1 MSYPILYSA
10 TETRFDHNGV
20 GILSACVS
28 CEVTEEAN
36 GIFELAMQY
45 PMDGIHYAEIADR
58 AIIKAKADQFRQP
71 QLFRVYAIS
80 KPMNGIVTALAE
92 HISYDLSGIPVK
104 PFSANSAP
112 AALAGLKNNSVID
125 CPFEFWTDKDTV
137 SKFSVTNPASIR
149 SRLGGADGS
158 ILDVYGGEYEFDNYT
173 VKLHNNRGENR
184 GVSIRYGKNLT
195 DIQQDQNCSS
205 VATGIYPYWV
215 DGDGDVLVEL
225 PEKIVNAPGTY
236 NFTKIKTVDFS
247 QEFESQP
254 TDEQLRIRAE
264 KYIAD
269 NDIGIPKVS
278 MTVSFAQ
285 LEQYE
290 EYKNLKLLERVSLFD
305 TVNVEFPALRVSA
318 TAKAV
323 KVVYDVLADRVK
335 SVTLGSVRANI
346 ADTIVEQQKEMEK
359 KPTKTDLERAKDAAT
374 SWLTN
379 GKGYAYFRKDG
390 SGNIV
395 DILFMDTQ
403 SPATAVNVMRV
414 GQSGIGFSNNGVNG
428 PYESAWTIDGNFVA
442 DFITAGTLNAALLD
456 VINLSANSITAGTLS
471 STDGKSVVIDLD
483 EGEGTFTGS
492 FQTVSDL
499 SGGVLQKAILDYSGL
514 SIVGKYQNTGEER
527 TSLSLGNRGLFVQ
540 AGYGTINIEIPHM
553 RSDEEGDRGGQFS
566 LTETDVGSVSM
577 GVRGNVYPAEDDTT
591 PKAYLDLQNE
601 VDGTKFSILLQNGNV
616 YLTGRNNTNG
626 QGFYFGIDYG
636 DVRLRGLTE
645 PIDASDAVNKEYVDG
660 KFLGRMRLLTS
671 EDDCNNIK
679 DDGVYWYSTDS
690 VPKNAPFANAAIIE
704 VYGADN
710 NSSQKIQRGTRYGAG
725 GYSATRAL
733 YNNNWCEW
741 YHYALTTNGVIPI
754 SMGGTGGTSVA
765 TAQAALHVNQ
775 DYLFSQLNSEGDKSL
790 SGIKA
795 YPTKPGV
802 YRVTTGS
809 ANFGVPGDYGCLVVF
824 AGGGYYMHLYV
835 NADAFWTARTTSMT
849 APTWKK
855 MAVAT

>member
-1 MSYPILYSA
+1 VSYPILYSA
-10 TETRFDHNGV
+10 TETNYDNNGI

-36 GIFELAMQY
+36 GAFELAMTY
-45 PMDGIHYAEIADR
+45 PMDGVHFAEIGDR
-58 AIIKAKADQFRQP
+58 AIIKAKADQFRDP

-80 KPMNGIVTALAE
+80 RPMSGVVTVLAE

-104 PFSANSAP
+104 PFSANSAS
-112 AALAGLKNNSVID
+112 ASLAGLKNNSVID

-215 DGDGDVLVEL
+215 DGDSDVLVEL

-323 KVVYDVLADRVK
+323 KMAYDVLADRVK

-359 KPTKTDLERAKDAAT
+359 APTKTDLERAKDAAT

-379 GKGYAYFRKDG
+379 GKGYAYFRKDD

-414 GQSGIGFSNNGVNG
+414 GQSGIGFSQNGVNG
-428 PYESAWTIDGNFVA
+428 QYESAWTIDGKFVA

-456 VINLSANSITAGTLS
+456 VINLSANSITAGTLA

-483 EGEGTFTGS
+483 EGTADIVGNVTTRTIGDGE
-492 FQTVSDL
+492 
-499 SGGVLQKAILDYSGL
+499 GGVYVASLSPNGL
-514 SIVGKYQNTGEER
+514 SIGMDDAPINTHLWRNRLQFVGN
-527 TSLSLGNRGLFVQ
+527 
-540 AGYGTINIEIPHM
+540 
-553 RSDEEGDRGGQFS
+553 
-566 LTETDVGSVSM
+566 
-577 GVRGNVYPAEDDTT
+577 
-591 PKAYLDLQNE
+591 
-601 VDGTKFSILLQNGNV
+601 
-616 YLTGRNNTNG
+616 
-626 QGFYFGIDYG
+626 YG
-636 DVRLRGLTE
+636 DVIIQNALNNFNGSLISLADRSLNSRVRISASPEGSTDPGGQIILSAEDAYNSNGLIIKCDPSQSYISGLTT
-645 PIDASDAVNKEYVDG
+645 PTYPSSAVNKEYVDG
-660 KFLGRMRLLTS
+660 KISAL
-671 EDDCNNIK
+671 
-679 DDGVYWYSTDS
+679 
-690 VPKNAPFANAAIIE
+690 APNGIIPVAN
-704 VYGADN
+704 
-710 NSSQKIQRGTRYGAG
+710 
-725 GYSATRAL
+725 
-733 YNNNWCEW
+733 
-741 YHYALTTNGVIPI
+741 
-754 SMGGTGGTSVA
+754 GGTGGTTVA

-775 DYLFSQLNSEGDKSL
+775 DFLFSQLNAAGDKTL
-790 SGIKA
+790 DGIDA

-809 ANFGVPGDYGCLVVF
+809 ASIGIPGDYGCLAIF
-824 AGGGYYMHLYV
+824 NGGGYYMHLYV
-835 NADAFWTARTTSMT
+835 NADGFWTARTTSMT

>member
-1 MSYPILYSA
+1 MSYPVLYGA
-10 TETRFDHNGV
+10 TETDFTHNGF
-20 GILSACVS
+20 GILADCAS

-36 GIFELAMQY
+36 GIFELAMSY
-45 PMDGIHYAEIADR
+45 PMDGIHYEDIADR
-58 AIIKAKADQFRQP
+58 SIIKAKADQFRDP

-80 KPMNGIVTALAE
+80 RPMSGVVTVLAE

-104 PFSANSAP
+104 PFSANSAST
-112 AALAGLKNNSVID
+112 ALAGLKNNSVID

-149 SRLGGADGS
+149 SRLGGVAGS

-205 VATGIYPYWV
+205 VATGVYPYWV
-215 DGDGDVLVEL
+215 DGDSDVLVEL

-254 TDEQLRIRAE
+254 TDEQLRVRAE
-264 KYIAD
+264 KYIKD

-290 EYKNLKLLERVSLFD
+290 EYKNLRLLDRVSLFD

-323 KVVYDVLADRVK
+323 KMVYDVLADRVK

-359 KPTKTDLERAKDAAT
+359 APTKTDIERAKDAAT

-403 SPATAVNVMRV
+403 NPATAANVMRV

-428 PYESAWTIDGNFVA
+428 PYESAWTIDGHFFA

-456 VINLSANSITAGTLS
+456 VINLSADSITAGTLS
-471 STDGKSVVIDLD
+471 SVDGKSVVIDLD
-483 EGEGTFTGS
+483 KGEGTFTGS
-492 FQTVSDL
+492 FQTIKVDDNEFIGHYDVASMTPNAVVVERKSKSSD
-499 SGGVLQKAILDYSGL
+499 KAMSTASMTSRAVAIGMGYGDTQMLPPGPGDWEGDAGF
-514 SIVGKYQNTGEER
+514 VHER
-527 TSLSLGNRGLFVQ
+527 IGFGRISLGTHPAYHIGV
-540 AGYGTINIEIPHM
+540 
-553 RSDEEGDRGGQFS
+553 DE
-566 LTETDVGSVSM
+566 
-577 GVRGNVYPAEDDTT
+577 A
-591 PKAYLDLQNE
+591 
-601 VDGTKFSILLQNGNV
+601 
-616 YLTGRNNTNG
+616 
-626 QGFYFGIDYG
+626 YG
-636 DVRLRGLTE
+636 DTIYLILESYATGKRLMAAIDVDYDDRAHITGLDA
-645 PIDASDAVNKEYVDG
+645 PVDASDAVNKEYADA
-660 KFLGRMRLLTS
+660 
-671 EDDCNNIK
+671 IK
-679 DDGVYWYSTDS
+679 DNALPGKETPDYAGCYYRSVGENIEWINPGMTIGKEYRTAERWGGTPVYTKLLEGFTLPNTDS
-690 VPKNAPFANAAIIE
+690 MTVTISGAKGIKSIDGYITNGKHDIPIWAENAAISNM
-704 VYGADN
+704 YFTK
-710 NSSQKIQRGTRYGAG
+710 SS
-725 GYSATRAL
+725 
-733 YNNNWCEW
+733 
-741 YHYALTTNGVIPI
+741 GVLRI
-754 SMGGTGGTSVA
+754 
-765 TAQAALHVNQ
+765 
-775 DYLFSQLNSEGDKSL
+775 
-790 SGIKA
+790 
-795 YPTKPGV
+795 
-802 YRVTTGS
+802 
-809 ANFGVPGDYGCLVVF
+809 
-824 AGGGYYMHLYV
+824 
-835 NADAFWTARTTSMT
+835 TTSADRSEWT
-849 APTWKK
+849 CYLIVKYIK
-855 MAVAT
+855 